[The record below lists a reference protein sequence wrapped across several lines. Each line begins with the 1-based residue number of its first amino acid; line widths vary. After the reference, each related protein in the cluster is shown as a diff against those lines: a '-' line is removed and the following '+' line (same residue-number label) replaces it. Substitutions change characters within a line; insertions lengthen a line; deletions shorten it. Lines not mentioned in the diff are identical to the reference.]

1 MLLLDVSLSFGAIL
15 PYFDDFF
22 TNRKFGSSLA
32 KGTTPFARDFF
43 DLQRVLPLTCG
54 NLPKRKKNLKNE
66 KIRVV
71 QIFSWE

>member
-15 PYFDDFF
+15 PYFDDFV
-22 TNRKFGSSLA
+22 TNRNFGSSPA
-32 KGTTPFARDFF
+32 KGTPFARDFF